1 MTMSKGLAGP
11 QHCLVR
17 QSVSSLDVYT
27 CCPRE
32 LNILYLLLVS
42 NPVKASRISTFC
54 LTTSWSTMERYCK
67 PGGATSRWLGW
78 SHHATALTIIGS
90 LSSIRWCLSS
100 IGWCLSSIGWCLSS
114 IRGLS
119 SIWLAL
125 SIWTWLWLLHN
136 RRWASWIFVLHVCGR
151 SAMCV

>member
-42 NPVKASRISTFC
+42 NPVKASRAAVDAGMVPNDMQI
-54 LTTSWSTMERYCK
+54 
-67 PGGATSRWLGW
+67 
-78 SHHATALTIIGS
+78 
-90 LSSIRWCLSS
+90 
-100 IGWCLSSIGWCLSS
+100 
-114 IRGLS
+114 
-119 SIWLAL
+119 
-125 SIWTWLWLLHN
+125 
-136 RRWASWIFVLHVCGR
+136 
-151 SAMCV
+151 

>member
-67 PGGATSRWLGW
+67 PGGHQQVAGVGPSCHLLD
-78 SHHATALTIIGS
+78 HH
-90 LSSIRWCLSS
+90 REP
-100 IGWCLSSIGWCLSS
+100 
-114 IRGLS
+114 
-119 SIWLAL
+119 
-125 SIWTWLWLLHN
+125 
-136 RRWASWIFVLHVCGR
+136 VLHKVVLVLHKEVLVLHKEVVLHTACLVHKDL
-151 SAMCV
+151 AVVAA